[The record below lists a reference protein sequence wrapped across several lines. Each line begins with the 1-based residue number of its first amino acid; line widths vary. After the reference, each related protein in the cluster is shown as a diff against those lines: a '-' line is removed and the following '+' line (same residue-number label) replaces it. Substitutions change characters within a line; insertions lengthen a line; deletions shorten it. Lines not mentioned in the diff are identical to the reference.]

1 MTPIPI
7 AREEVPMPEWGDGVT
22 VWVHGSTAREKN
34 EHDAAMMNKDW
45 SGVSKTKVKVQKE
58 RTVISSVR
66 DESGGRIFSVE
77 DIKVISEWP
86 AYIVERIVKVA
97 DKLNGGETESE
108 SLAKNSGEAEQD

>member
-1 MTPIPI
+1 MTPISI
-7 AREEVPMPEWGDGVT
+7 AREEVPMPEWGDDVT

-45 SGVSKTKVKVQKE
+45 SGVSKTKIKVQKE

-66 DESGGRIFSVE
+66 DEAGGRIFSVE

-108 SLAKNSGEAEQD
+108 SLAKNLGEAEQD